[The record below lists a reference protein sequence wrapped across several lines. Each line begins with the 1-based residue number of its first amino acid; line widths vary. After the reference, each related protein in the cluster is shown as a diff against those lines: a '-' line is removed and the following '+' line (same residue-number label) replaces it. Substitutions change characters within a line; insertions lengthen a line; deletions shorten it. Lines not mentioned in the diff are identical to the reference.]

1 MREFIYYSG
10 KARTSGNFDTSE
22 LMQAGRMDI
31 VCNVIISALFLSHK
45 MREDVHLHLIFMG
58 QPTPPRHLEF
68 VSNKEI
74 PISKKDVA
82 SLIKVMLYKCRE
94 GERREI
100 FPGCFVEKKS
110 FQQVMNDLEAEGKKV
125 LILDKK
131 GKDIY
136 EGDIVKDLKLPANT
150 INYNVKKL
158 VDAGLIEISKNYFWS
173 VKGKKIPQYRVS
185 RKMIVISPKSSF
197 SSNKSLLAAF
207 LATGIVAFGIKLYTQ
222 MYEKSASLTNSAG
235 EKFASGA
242 SGVANSVMPSNGDA
256 GIVSIVPNTIPS
268 AVQNVNIP
276 EIWLWFFLGGI
287 TALLIYTIINWRKL

>member
-68 VSNKEI
+68 VSNKEM

-82 SLIKVMLYKCRE
+82 GLIKVMLYKCRE

-110 FQQVMNDLEAEGKKV
+110 FQQVISDLEAEGKKV

-131 GKDIY
+131 GKDIRELKDNELENSVFVVGSE
-136 EGDIVKDLKLPANT
+136 EGLPKKEIKRHKDRISIGP
-150 INYNVKKL
+150 
-158 VDAGLIEISKNYFWS
+158 EIY
-173 VKGKKIPQYRVS
+173 
-185 RKMIVISPKSSF
+185 
-197 SSNKSLLAAF
+197 
-207 LATGIVAFGIKLYTQ
+207 
-222 MYEKSASLTNSAG
+222 
-235 EKFASGA
+235 FASQT
-242 SGVANSVMPSNGDA
+242 M
-256 GIVSIVPNTIPS
+256 I
-268 AVQNVNIP
+268 
-276 EIWLWFFLGGI
+276 
-287 TALLIYTIINWRKL
+287 IINNELDRRN

>member
-131 GKDIY
+131 GKDIRELKDNEIKNSVFVVGSE
-136 EGDIVKDLKLPANT
+136 EGLPKKEIKRHKDRISIGP
-150 INYNVKKL
+150 
-158 VDAGLIEISKNYFWS
+158 EIY
-173 VKGKKIPQYRVS
+173 
-185 RKMIVISPKSSF
+185 
-197 SSNKSLLAAF
+197 
-207 LATGIVAFGIKLYTQ
+207 
-222 MYEKSASLTNSAG
+222 
-235 EKFASGA
+235 FASQTL
-242 SGVANSVMPSNGDA
+242 
-256 GIVSIVPNTIPS
+256 TIL
-268 AVQNVNIP
+268 NN
-276 EIWLWFFLGGI
+276 EIDRRQRG
-287 TALLIYTIINWRKL
+287 N